1 MKCNQ
6 LMCENEAAFRFT
18 WPGSDEAGICDDHV
32 DKLRSVANAMG
43 MYIQIIPLNE
53 HKKSAITIEK

>member
-6 LMCENEAAFRFT
+6 MNCDSDAAHKFT
-18 WPGSDEAGICDDHV
+18 WPGEDEAGICKDHV

-43 MYIQIIPLNE
+43 MNIQIIPLNE
-53 HKKSAITIEK
+53 HKKSSTS